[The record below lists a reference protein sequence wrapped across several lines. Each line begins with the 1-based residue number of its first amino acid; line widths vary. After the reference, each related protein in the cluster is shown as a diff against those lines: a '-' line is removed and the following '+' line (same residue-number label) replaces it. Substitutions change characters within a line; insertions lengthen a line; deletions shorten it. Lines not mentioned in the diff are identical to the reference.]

1 MKERTGPVATML
13 ANATPC
19 SAHGHSLKKPR
30 QEDTMAS
37 TTIENTDE
45 TKKPKKEIFWLPLES
60 NPAMLN
66 EFAYRVGMNRKFA
79 FNDVWGLDDGL
90 TAMIPRPCY
99 ALTLLFKPSD
109 KIRDFK
115 SSQQKDIEDGKVEN
129 SVPQD
134 KLFYMKQYVGN
145 ACGTIA
151 TLHSIANAG
160 PIRDTLAEDSPI
172 RKFFGECEGKNQE
185 QRGHVL
191 EEADYLSEASD
202 TSATNTEIGQTSAP
216 GRGEH
221 VSAHF
226 IAFVPCDGS
235 VFELDGGKAFPI
247 NHGPIGDDFIRTAA
261 KIIQTKF
268 MQVDQDSYHWNIMAL
283 CEGSMQ

>member
-1 MKERTGPVATML
+1 
-13 ANATPC
+13 
-19 SAHGHSLKKPR
+19 
-30 QEDTMAS
+30 MAS
-37 TTIENTDE
+37 TTTENTDE
-45 TKKPKKEIFWLPLES
+45 TKKSRKDIYWLPLES
-60 NPAMLN
+60 NPGMLN
-66 EFAYRVGMNRKFA
+66 EFAYRVGMDRKFA

-109 KIRDFK
+109 KIREFK

-160 PIRDTLAEDSPI
+160 PIRETLAEHSPI

-202 TSATNTEIGQTSAP
+202 TCHQHRN
-216 GRGEH
+216 RGKH
-221 VSAHF
+221 LHLV
-226 IAFVPCDGS
+226 
-235 VFELDGGKAFPI
+235 
-247 NHGPIGDDFIRTAA
+247 
-261 KIIQTKF
+261 
-268 MQVDQDSYHWNIMAL
+268 
-283 CEGSMQ
+283 EGSTSVLTSSPLYHVMVAYLSLMGAKPSLSITDL